1 MPLFITLIALAIAQ
15 SIDSKHAVDSIF
27 IKMKATGCLGNNV
40 HAFTLAVLCKF
51 LRSEVS
57 SYKCCLYMIFMYSF
71 LHLQSPSKGLY
82 EPTERANR

>member
-1 MPLFITLIALAIAQ
+1 MSLFITLIAFAIAQ

-57 SYKCCLYMIFMYSF
+57 FYKYVIYDFYVFIFTFSKSF
-71 LHLQSPSKGLY
+71 
-82 EPTERANR
+82 